1 MSKVAVQRAE
11 HQGHIVA
18 LEYGMRIVMLRH
30 GDIERTIRCQ
40 IIGGLITL
48 EAYGTYD
55 ASKGILED
63 MISRT
68 LGWQVDLAEIQDHLG
83 YVTESGPGWHG
94 DADLADQLLHRLEGK
109 EIA

>member
-1 MSKVAVQRAE
+1 MIAVDAPRAE
-11 HQGHIVA
+11 HMGHITA
-18 LEYGMRIVMLRH
+18 LEYGMRVVMLRH

-40 IIGGLITL
+40 IIGGLISL

-68 LGWQVDLAEIQDHLG
+68 LGWEVDLAEIQEHLG
-83 YVTESGPGWHG
+83 YVTEMGPGWHG